1 MWLVRQLESRGSIIS
16 LQNGQERHTQTGR
29 LERRT
34 LLNKRYMI
42 LRTIGQGGM
51 GAVYQAQDMK
61 RKSMCAIK
69 EMSLSMVPAEE
80 RPRAIQNFETEAT
93 ILSGLSHPNLP
104 SFTGRFTEGSRNFL
118 VMEYIDGLTLEDYLE
133 SNNGPFPERRVMGWA
148 RQLCDVLAY
157 LHNQPTP
164 IIFRDLKPGNI
175 MITREGH
182 IKLIDFGIARFFR
195 QTGSHDTQLLGTPG
209 YAPPEQYGKAQT
221 DERSDIYSLA
231 MTLFHLMTN
240 TLSENGFGLKDVHRN
255 FPQISLPVAKALEKA
270 TALSSED
277 RFQNVEAFRRALLG
291 EGTFLFENGDQA
303 TSPEELAELC
313 ARYPK
318 EAADYL
324 YSGEIELWLQEI
336 SNMGLMRAAKRIRTT
351 ESDPDEAVELL
362 LQAVM
367 GPNAHIRGRTKTQST
382 GSGKTGSTLRTALP
396 HGSWFRHSA
405 APEIVIQPREIDFG
419 EVYPGI
425 SEPLT
430 FFVNGNKGA
439 LVRGSIAASEPWIL
453 LDVSSF
459 DGMRTR
465 VNVRVNTAGLRGS
478 ARYNG
483 SIIIMPEEDNEEQDI
498 TLPVRV
504 NVLDLSDSDGAS
516 APTTPIGR
524 SLVSPPAPGTI
535 GRIKAPAAKN
545 SNAMSMAAP
554 LTTSAGSNTSKANAL
569 HFNKARY
576 NEYRAKYGPPGSG
589 NSASGGW
596 NPVQASPQQ
605 RLLRQHGMTIFAA
618 FMLASLFYVILST
631 IEAGVHKSLL
641 ANNPLLIAALVCFV
655 PLAALGALVAN
666 WNWHDALDR
675 FCSGSGTALIA
686 LGLGELLWQ
695 TMLQTTL
702 PPLQIFVMLLL
713 AAIGATVGTYPI
725 LSRKLFSWLLFGLNY
740 IQWLIVA
747 AAIGVGG
754 LLGYCLTL
762 GFPLSPFTLIGIV
775 PGVAVAT
782 ALVLRADY
790 RLKHP

>member
-1 MWLVRQLESRGSIIS
+1 MQH
-16 LQNGQERHTQTGR
+16 GQERQTQTGR
-29 LERRT
+29 LERQT

-69 EMSLSMVPAEE
+69 EMSLSMVPAED
-80 RPRAIQNFETEAT
+80 RTRAIQNFETEAT

-118 VMEYIDGLTLEDYLE
+118 VMEYIDGLTLDEYLE
-133 SNNGPFPERRVMGWA
+133 SNNGPFSERRVMGWA

-175 MITREGH
+175 MITRGGH

-240 TLSENGFGLKDVHRN
+240 TLSENGFGLKDVHRD
-255 FPQISLPVAKALEKA
+255 FPQISLPVARALEKA
-270 TALSSED
+270 TALSPED
-277 RFQNVEAFRRALLG
+277 RFQRVEAFRRALLG

-336 SNMGLMRAAKRIRTT
+336 GNMALMRAAQRIRTT
-351 ESDPDEAVELL
+351 ESDPEEAVELL
-362 LQAVM
+362 LQAIM
-367 GPNAHIRGRTKTQST
+367 GPNARIRGRTMTQNT
-382 GSGKTGSTLRTALP
+382 GSGKTGSTLRAALP

-405 APEIVIQPREIDFG
+405 APDIVLQPHEIDFG

-425 SEPLT
+425 SESLT
-430 FFVNGNKGA
+430 FFITGNKGA

-453 LDVSSF
+453 LDTSSF

-478 ARYNG
+478 AHYSG
-483 SIIIMPEEDNEEQDI
+483 TIIIMPEEDDEEQDI
-498 TLPVRV
+498 TLPVQV
-504 NVLDLSDSDGAS
+504 DVLSFSDSDDAA
-516 APTTPIGR
+516 APTTALGRGR
-524 SLVSPPAPGTI
+524 SALAPPGTN
-535 GRIKAPAAKN
+535 GRMKVTQAQ
-545 SNAMSMAAP
+545 SSHGMSMAPP
-554 LTTSAGSNTSKANAL
+554 LTTGVSKNTANANAL
-569 HFNKARY
+569 HYNKARY
-576 NEYRAKYGPPGSG
+576 NEYRAKYGPPG
-589 NSASGGW
+589 ASNGASSGW
-596 NPVQASPQQ
+596 NPVQTSPQQ
-605 RLLRQHGMTIFAA
+605 RLLIQHGLTIFAA
-618 FMLASLFYVILST
+618 FMLASLLYVILSQV
-631 IEAGVHKSLL
+631 EAGVHKPLL
-641 ANNPLLIAALVCFV
+641 ANNPLLIAALVGFV
-655 PLAALGALVAN
+655 PLAALGALCVN

-675 FCSGSGTALIA
+675 LCSGSFTALIA
-686 LGLGELLWQ
+686 LGIGELLWQ
-695 TMLQTTL
+695 TLLQATL

-713 AAIGATVGTYPI
+713 AALGATVGTYPA
-725 LSRKLFSWLLFGLNY
+725 LSRRLFTWIMLGLNY
-740 IQWLIVA
+740 IQWLVII
-747 AAIGVGG
+747 AAIGAGG
-754 LLGYCLTL
+754 LLGYGLTL
-762 GFPLSPFTLIGIV
+762 GFPFSLFTLIGIV
-775 PGVAVAT
+775 PGLAVA
-782 ALVLRADY
+782 AVLVLRADY